1 MPDQD
6 VIKGAA
12 KNIEGR
18 VQEAW
23 GDLTDNPVDKA
34 VGQQKQATGKLQE
47 RAGHIKDAAKSACES
62 VKP

>member
-6 VIKGAA
+6 VIKGTV
-12 KNIEGR
+12 KNLEGR

-34 VGQQKQATGKLQE
+34 EGQAKQVQGKLQE
-47 RAGHIKDAAKSACES
+47 SAGHLKDAAKAATDST
-62 VKP
+62 KP